1 MTFQF
6 REAFSTDENVAV
18 GVQLFHAQ
26 RFRNMERERRNH
38 GKIHLAIPHSL
49 DGILG
54 AVI

>member
-26 RFRNMERERRNH
+26 RLGNMERERRNY
-38 GKIHLAIPHSL
+38 GKIHLAVPHSL
-49 DGILG
+49 NGILG